1 MNSESKLMSKGTTWY
16 VVADGGKARILT
28 LDDGKMKT
36 LEHFDNSGHGDT
48 DEDASGGTSQL
59 KAPKSDP
66 HDQAKEHFAKQIAAK
81 LNEAVRTGKI
91 DQIALAAPA
100 HVLHDIR
107 EALDKAAVAK
117 LGKTLSKDYAN
128 TPDGELAAHFA

>member
-1 MNSESKLMSKGTTWY
+1 MSKGTTWY

-28 LDDGKMKT
+28 RDGGEMRT
-36 LEHFDNSGHGDT
+36 LQHFDNSGHGDT
-48 DEDASGGTSQL
+48 DEDPSAGTSQL

-66 HDQAKEHFAKQIAAK
+66 HDQAKAHFATQVAGR

-91 DQIALAAPA
+91 DEIVLAAPA

-107 EALDKAAVAK
+107 EGLDKAASSK
-117 LGKTLSKDYAN
+117 LGKSLSKDLTN
-128 TPDGELAAHFA
+128 TPDHELVSHFP